1 MEFEG
6 AQALGTGGIGVI
18 LSLLVW
24 FLKRLINQ
32 LDSRDKSFED
42 KIAILISQVQ
52 EIKEILAANA
62 EMRDDLKDIRENQT
76 EIRERLSVLEFS
88 GGKNKPKPVP
98 VPSDGG
104 PLSKKPRV

>member
-1 MEFEG
+1 MEILEG

-18 LSLLVW
+18 LSIFIW

-32 LDSRDKSFED
+32 LDSRDRNLEER
-42 KIAILISQVQ
+42 IQALISEVQ
-52 EIKEILAANA
+52 DIKEILAASS

-88 GGKNKPKPVP
+88 GTKNKTKPKTLTV
-98 VPSDGG
+98 
-104 PLSKKPRV
+104 